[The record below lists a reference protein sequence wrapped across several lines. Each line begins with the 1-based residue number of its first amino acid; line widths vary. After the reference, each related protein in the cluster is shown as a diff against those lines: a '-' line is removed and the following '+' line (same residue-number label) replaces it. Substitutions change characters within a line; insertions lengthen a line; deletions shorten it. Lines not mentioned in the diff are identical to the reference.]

1 MAVNHLAA
9 HAPVVGDA
17 ARRTPRPIR
26 QGLTNAF
33 ANLDEPTAAAN
44 QVLQRKP
51 LRALKTA
58 VRFVINS
65 TAGLAG
71 LFDVAD
77 RLGLKRAHADF
88 GQTLASYGVG
98 PGAYLYVPLKG
109 PTNLRD
115 FAGGFADAY
124 FSPFHWLRLT
134 QAESSAMKAARIDLK
149 LASNGAGRAADPPAP
164 IRDAY
169 LDRRRAAY
177 RERLAQISGEVPP
190 LAGGTPVVREA
201 ANGRA
206 RTSRDPFGRLLQL
219 IALRRD

>member
-1 MAVNHLAA
+1 M
-9 HAPVVGDA
+9 
-17 ARRTPRPIR
+17 
-26 QGLTNAF
+26 
-33 ANLDEPTAAAN
+33 
-44 QVLQRKP
+44 
-51 LRALKTA
+51 RALKTA

-149 LASNGAGRAADPPAP
+149 LASNGARHAAEPT
-164 IRDAY
+164 RDAY
-169 LDRRRAAY
+169 LDRRRASY

-190 LAGGTPVVREA
+190 LAGGPPVVREA